1 MSLRTL
7 LSASLVGVSANALVF
22 GASAQVATEPVED
35 EVSIL
40 GPVVVTA
47 QKREENL
54 QDVAISITAFSGDQL
69 SRLAVTNPIELVNFV
84 PGLEV
89 SGAAGGTS
97 NSFSIRGVTQN
108 AFASNLESPVA
119 VYSDDSY
126 LTLNG
131 IVNASLFD
139 VERVEVLRGPQGT
152 LFGRNAT
159 GGLIHYI
166 SARPTDEF
174 TGFTTLQLG
183 EDGRQRIEAA
193 VSGPIA
199 DKVSGRL
206 SGVINKNDGL
216 IKNDIGP
223 NAYRTDD
230 YSVRGQL
237 LLKPTE
243 DLTALFKVL
252 YSDQDDAKGGYSHVV
267 AFGGEYAGPTDV
279 DFFGY
284 RDPDGNPY
292 TGSFD
297 FPFFNRAEILDLT
310 ATVDFDFGDFTFT
323 SVTNSQDIETAYG
336 EDSDVTPI
344 SVYHFARENNVD
356 QFSQEFRLG
365 YSGDAWDLLLG
376 AYYLNIDGVYRTDQ
390 LGDVFFG
397 PGGVEV
403 AIADQ
408 ETTTWALFGQADVEL
423 DDQWSLTFG
432 LRYNTDD
439 KDLTYSTSNLFDAGG
454 FGPFSVSDTFSEDDF
469 SAKAQMNFEPN
480 DDWLLYAGYNR
491 GIKSGGFNFP
501 LFAFGF
507 STVDDFREGLR
518 FTGEVLNSYE
528 AGFKADLGRS
538 TTLNA
543 SVFYYDYK
551 DFQAFSF
558 DGLATRILNVDS
570 EHYGGEL
577 ELYSNPM
584 RGLDIILGVS
594 LLDAE
599 VSGVPLAVS
608 DGTETPVFSPS
619 ATVNGLISYSWP
631 APASLGGDF
640 SVQLD
645 GNWKDDHNFNL
656 TASPV
661 LREDAYALF
670 NARVGYRS
678 TSDRWEAALF
688 VKNLA
693 DQYYRA
699 YSFDTSADFGAL
711 EDVPGIPRWVGGSLT
726 FRW

>member
-1 MSLRTL
+1 MSFTKFF
-7 LSASLVGVSANALVF
+7 SACLVGVSVSTMSFAAQ
-22 GASAQVATEPVED
+22 AQVESEAQED
-35 EVSIL
+35 AVSIL

-47 QKREENL
+47 QKKEENL
-54 QDVAISITAFSGDQL
+54 QDVGISITAFSGEQL
-69 SRLAVTNPIELVNFV
+69 SRLEVTNPVDLVNFV
-84 PGLEV
+84 PGLQV

-126 LTLNG
+126 LTLNS

-139 VERVEVLRGPQGT
+139 IERVEVLRGPQGT

-166 SARPTDEF
+166 SARPTDTF
-174 TGFTTLQLG
+174 TGYVDLQLG
-183 EDGRQRIEAA
+183 EDGRERIETA

-206 SGVINKNDGL
+206 SGVFNRDDGL

-223 NAYRTDD
+223 NAYRSND

-237 LLKPTE
+237 QIDPT
-243 DLTALFKVL
+243 DQLSALFKVL
-252 YSDQDDAKGGYSHVV
+252 YSDQDDAKGGYAHVV
-267 AFGGEYAGPTDV
+267 AFGGEYAGPGDV

-284 RDPDGNPY
+284 RDPDGDPY

-297 FPFFNRAEILDLT
+297 FPFFNTSEILDLT
-310 ATVDFDFGDFTFT
+310 ATVDYDFGDFTLT
-323 SVTNSQDIETAYG
+323 SVTNSQDITTSFG
-336 EDSDVTPI
+336 EDSDVSPL
-344 SVYHFARENNVD
+344 SVYHFTRVNDVD
-356 QFSQEFRLG
+356 QFSQELRLS
-365 YSGDAWDLLLG
+365 YQGDAYDLLLG
-376 AYYLNIDGVYRTDQ
+376 AYYLNIDGLYRTDQ

-397 PGGVEV
+397 GDIEV
-403 AIADQ
+403 GIADQ
-408 ETTTWALFGQADVEL
+408 ETRTWALFGQSDIRFDE
-423 DDQWSLTFG
+423 QWSAVLG
-432 LRYNTDD
+432 LRYNSDE
-439 KDLTYSTSNLFDAGG
+439 KDLTYSTSNVFDAGG

-469 SAKAQMNFEPN
+469 SAKAQLNYEPN
-480 DDWLLYAGYNR
+480 EDWLLYAGYNR

-507 STVDDFREGLR
+507 NTLDSFREGLR
-518 FTGEVLNSYE
+518 FKGEVLNSYE
-528 AGFKADLGRS
+528 TGFKASLGRS

-558 DGLATRILNVDS
+558 DGLATRILNVDA
-570 EHYGGEL
+570 ENYGGEV
-577 ELYSNPM
+577 ELYSNPLP
-584 RGLDIILGVS
+584 GLDIVLGVS
-594 LLDAE
+594 LLEAE
-599 VSGVPLAVS
+599 VTGVPLAVS

-619 ATVNGLISYSWP
+619 ATVNGLVSYSWA
-631 APASLGGDF
+631 APKAIGGNF

-645 GNWKDDHNFNL
+645 GNWKDDHTFNL

-661 LREDAYALF
+661 LIEKAYALL
-670 NARVGYRS
+670 NARVGY
-678 TSDRWEAALF
+678 TSASENWEIAGF
-688 VKNLA
+688 VKNLT
-693 DQYYRA
+693 DEYYRA
-699 YSFDTSADFGAL
+699 YSFDTSPDFGAL
-711 EDVPGIPRWVGGSLT
+711 EDVPGIPRWVGASLR
-726 FRW
+726 FKW